1 MTAEVIREETKEI
14 RFDIMS
20 LLDHLIRRSHFSISK
35 ILIRITMNVVILVLL
50 GVTCFAIYV
59 VVENVERRDVMDR
72 NFEEAIKQGIDGVW
86 LFILSFQVNGNIL
99 FST

>member
-1 MTAEVIREETKEI
+1 MTAEVVREETKEI
-14 RFDIMS
+14 RFDSM
-20 LLDHLIRRSHFSISK
+20 LLVNHLIRCSHFSISK
-35 ILIRITMNVVILVLL
+35 LSIRIIMNVVILVLL

-86 LFILSFQVNGNIL
+86 LFILSFQVNGNTSIV
-99 FST
+99 